1 MLTVPDHWLVEGKVM
16 GEARSG
22 PEAGRLTPCTP
33 GATAETHHHFDSDDE
48 GGSSSSGSSNPAQ
61 LAQLEVHPNT
71 MRRTASSA
79 LLLAAQITVT
89 HLTVAL
95 PGRELAIPTR
105 LQTQALPAQA
115 KLRSEQQAAVA
126 ARGALEEERARRH
139 AWEQA
144 AASAR
149 GTLEGERARRRQAES
164 RLQEQEGALAQVCAS
179 RLRPPPALAVS
190 PELAKHAPAA
200 HAGDGERVLHHPA
213 SLSSSPR
220 SPYPPLSPAPDTR
233 PLASGAG

>member
-1 MLTVPDHWLVEGKVM
+1 MYLYIFTPVVIAEYLNLLPVVSSRSMIPDQWLVEGKVM

-71 MRRTASSA
+71 TRRTASSA

-95 PGRELAIPTR
+95 PGR
-105 LQTQALPAQA
+105 ALHVDDVP
-115 KLRSEQQAAVA
+115 
-126 ARGALEEERARRH
+126 
-139 AWEQA
+139 
-144 AASAR
+144 
-149 GTLEGERARRRQAES
+149 
-164 RLQEQEGALAQVCAS
+164 
-179 RLRPPPALAVS
+179 
-190 PELAKHAPAA
+190 
-200 HAGDGERVLHHPA
+200 
-213 SLSSSPR
+213 
-220 SPYPPLSPAPDTR
+220 
-233 PLASGAG
+233 